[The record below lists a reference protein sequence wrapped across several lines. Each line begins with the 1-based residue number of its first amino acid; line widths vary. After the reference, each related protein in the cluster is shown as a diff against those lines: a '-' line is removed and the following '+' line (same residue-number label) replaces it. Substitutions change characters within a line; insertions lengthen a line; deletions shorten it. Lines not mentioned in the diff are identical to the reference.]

1 MFDEQDELCC
11 AQLGGTVSQ
20 MGLYC
25 DNIPVPEGSYGVPF
39 TTDPCNYNSGA
50 QVQQEV
56 QEEQDTG
63 NPFNWEGFNS
73 LLSTL
78 GSIAVPFLPF
88 LFDDETNPNFA
99 NNPQLA
105 QAEYER
111 KQGQKLVIGFVILIA
126 LSVGVFMLM
135 KRRRK

>member
-11 AQLGGTVSQ
+11 DELGGTVSA

-25 DNIPVPEGSYGVPF
+25 ENIPVPEGSYGLGF

-56 QEEQDTG
+56 QEEDAG

-78 GSIAVPFLPF
+78 GGIAVPFLPF
-88 LFDDETNPNFA
+88 LFGDDQTNPNIA
-99 NNPQLA
+99 SNPQLE

-126 LSVGVFMLM
+126 LSVGVYMLM
-135 KRRRK
+135 KRKK